1 MEEIKKDIIVIL
13 NNYIP
18 RNLKSSL
25 TMESDLINDLSF
37 DSLKLLSLSVEL
49 ESKINFDIIK
59 ASEEVDMTQVR
70 TVNDILNMVIRYQK
84 A

>member
-1 MEEIKKDIIVIL
+1 MEEIRKNVIGIL

-18 RNLKSSL
+18 RNLKKTL

-59 ASEEVDMTQVR
+59 ASEEVDMTQVK
-70 TVNDILNMVIRYQK
+70 TVNDIMEMVARYQK
-84 A
+84 I